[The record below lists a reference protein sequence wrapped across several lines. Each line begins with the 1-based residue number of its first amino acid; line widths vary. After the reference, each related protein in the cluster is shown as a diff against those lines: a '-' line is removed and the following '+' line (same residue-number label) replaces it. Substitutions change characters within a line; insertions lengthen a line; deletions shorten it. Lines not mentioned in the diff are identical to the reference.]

1 MLNYFR
7 IEFED
12 SITMKTDGT
21 YLSQSEQSLVLH
33 LSNVSGFLHL
43 FLTFSTLLY
52 HIILNYSLLHKYG
65 NLRYAFDRSN
75 YKFLFV
81 YKLLYAGPSNAEI
94 LGVVS
99 D

>member
-7 IEFED
+7 IEFEI
-12 SITMKTDGT
+12 SLTMKIDGT
-21 YLSQSEQSLVLH
+21 YLSQSEQSLVLY
-33 LSNVSGFLHL
+33 LSDVSGFLHL

-65 NLRYAFDRSN
+65 NLRCAFHRSN

-81 YKLLYAGPSNAEI
+81 HINYMLDHPKI
-94 LGVVS
+94 LHPMQRY
-99 D
+99 